1 MAADDL
7 WINGIRHHLEASVK
21 PVESIPDGQARRL
34 KDLSLFFVSVLIL
47 VTIVAFSIFLLSSQ
61 CVPDDDRKWALSTL
75 TAVFG
80 GVLGW
85 LIKR

>member
-1 MAADDL
+1 MSSDADPSPL
-7 WINGIRHHLEASVK
+7 AKLLNAQVGI
-21 PVESIPDGQARRL
+21 PESQADARARRT
-34 KDLSLFFVSVLIL
+34 KDLGLFFVSVVIL
-47 VTIVAFSIFLLSSQ
+47 TVLVGFSLFTLRDQ
-61 CVPDDDRKWALSTL
+61 CVLEENRQWALSTL

>member
-1 MAADDL
+1 MSSEDATSKAAQLIDAKV
-7 WINGIRHHLEASVK
+7 GI
-21 PVESIPDGQARRL
+21 PESRADARTRRI
-34 KDLSLFFVSVLIL
+34 KDLGLFFVSIIILMVL
-47 VTIVAFSIFLLSSQ
+47 VGFSLFTLRDQ
-61 CVPDDDRKWALSTL
+61 CVIDENRQWALSTL